1 MVDLK
6 RILSNFYFMI
16 FSILRQCSQS
26 VLEIGM
32 ENFNEN
38 CFWGFGLFTTYVII
52 KTLLGGIEKSM
63 GTRIRRLGQM
73 QIEQQELDETGLK
86 AQRELNDLVM
96 QEYERTGTLT
106 GSQLSE
112 AVTEYEESIKS
123 HVVAA
128 EQTKQH

>member
-1 MVDLK
+1 
-6 RILSNFYFMI
+6 
-16 FSILRQCSQS
+16 
-26 VLEIGM
+26 
-32 ENFNEN
+32 
-38 CFWGFGLFTTYVII
+38 
-52 KTLLGGIEKSM
+52 M

-86 AQRELNDLVM
+86 AQQELNDLVM
-96 QEYERTGTLT
+96 QEYEKTGTLT

>member
-1 MVDLK
+1 
-6 RILSNFYFMI
+6 
-16 FSILRQCSQS
+16 
-26 VLEIGM
+26 M
-32 ENFNEN
+32 EWKISMKNASG
-38 CFWGFGLFTTYVII
+38 GFGLFTTYVII